1 MQCEP
6 NFWVIAGQLATPV
19 LVAAVGAYFAWQQ
32 IQTAKRKLRLDHY
45 DKRFEVFKAAKGML
59 GVAITRGANVRAE
72 DLQDFVSGT
81 LGAAFLFDDPQ
92 LHTFLSKIRETVVDL
107 PFLDQN
113 LTKASTEDERRVAQ
127 EEFLEARRWIR
138 AAYDELE
145 DRFKPH
151 LMLRD

>member
-81 LGAAFLFDDPQ
+81 LAK
-92 LHTFLSKIRETVVDL
+92 SK
-107 PFLDQN
+107 F
-113 LTKASTEDERRVAQ
+113 
-127 EEFLEARRWIR
+127 
-138 AAYDELE
+138 
-145 DRFKPH
+145 
-151 LMLRD
+151 